1 MRCLKCGKEAA
12 PNSAYCASCGK
23 KANPNQKSPERPEA
37 KNKDLCDDEGILTF
51 DPEKETYHDRED
63 EEESNEQY
71 FSEQDRAYHRK
82 LEEKRLNRVIVVDPK
97 NPGRDIYVPNS
108 LLAAI
113 IFTIICCQPLGLVAI
128 YYAIQCNR
136 YIAMGDKMN
145 ALKASKS
152 ARFWIILTI
161 VVSVALMFLAGEI
174 GKNKGKEDE
183 SSPVRQEAVQ
193 ETEEAAAAEE
203 TPELKEGEIMPEDE
217 GIWTVDLKR
226 AQKSAKESGKKLL
239 ILFTGSDWCHWCKK
253 LSEEVFSKPEFEQ
266 EVVKLFV
273 PVKLDFPSKVK
284 FPEAVRKSYE
294 AEMKRYDIRGFPTV
308 ILSDAEG
315 NAFAVCGY
323 SSGGEGP
330 YLEMLRGLI
339 AEKEE
344 LDAKARELKEGGAEE
359 AKKLYSILEEY
370 CGKYKTF
377 PCVKEGQKE
386 FYDVCREKIS
396 EIDEAMEREE
406 KVAARLAEIGE
417 KYQIGE
423 GYDPTKATP
432 ETAEQA
438 ASEYRELIDSFN
450 LEGEKKQEILRKIA
464 IVYAVVRDE
473 EKSREYLDMA
483 LEAAPDTD
491 FANMMKARRAEEK
504 NRKLTSLRSF
514 WRRPVPAKTSTPTPC
529 RAPAASEWTSTTTA
543 ARSPASFY
551 PTGKGT

>member
-23 KANPNQKSPERPEA
+23 KANPNKKSPERPEA

-51 DPEKETYHDRED
+51 DPKKETYHDRED

-71 FSEQDRAYHRK
+71 FSERDRAYHRQ
-82 LEEKRLNRVIVVDPK
+82 LEEKRLKRVIVVDPK

-284 FPEAVRKSYE
+284 FPEAVRKSYK
-294 AEMKRYDIRGFPTV
+294 AEMERYDIRGFPTV

-377 PCVKEGQKE
+377 PCVKEGQKVH
-386 FYDVCREKIS
+386 YDVCREKVP
-396 EIDEAMEREE
+396 EIDEALEKEE

-423 GYDPTKATP
+423 GYDPTQATP

-438 ASEYRELIDSFN
+438 ASEYRELIDSFS

-464 IVYAVVRDE
+464 IVYSVVRDG

-491 FANMMKARRAEEK
+491 FAKMMKARRAEEK
-504 NRKLTSLRSF
+504 EQENNDNQ
-514 WRRPVPAKTSTPTPC
+514 
-529 RAPAASEWTSTTTA
+529 
-543 ARSPASFY
+543 
-551 PTGKGT
+551 